1 MKGGDTIVVTI
12 LPSLPQQ
19 ATATAVPKAGSSNG
33 DATGVS
39 SFTDHLQEALPQGIG
54 ADSGTPKQQVAK
66 TQLPVK
72 RPVHGDAS
80 KPSADAQ
87 TADNATEPNQQAVE
101 KAIHSKPDAAAAA
114 LSEQTPAQMLAMAAV
129 VAALPPTT
137 VSAEPAPNAAGQ
149 NSAAEATSVV
159 PSLSQT
165 PGISDKTNALAALV
179 ASEQEISPT
188 LNETPATSA
197 SAPLPLKEQAA
208 GEPAAMPLTVVL
220 ASRTVASETSAYSA
234 LPKSATQISAPNGS
248 RDVTPAPTT
257 ILGASVSTAIAVAG
271 NTTSG
276 AVGSQTQVILAT
288 TSVSTESAQ
297 NIVVTQSDGAA
308 YGTLPSQHVAAVGN
322 DTYVQFTE
330 GVSQSASGSQPE
342 LEVAV
347 QNTGQFGEAHAI
359 PGTEAPHPAQTLQEG
374 LLRSAVLGEAN
385 SVRSQKVGGFS
396 EFAGVAPEAAQIAG
410 AKNGLPEDQKALSL
424 HEAVGSVI
432 DPNTLSTEAATKP
445 LSSVTVH
452 ENIADM
458 QTTVPSVDAAPPSQS
473 TSGSADSSN
482 SANGSA
488 AQQQWPHAGV
498 TIASLQQS
506 QSNSASSPDISAPS
520 AAGAA
525 QSTLDRVQV
534 AQQVVQHLEA
544 ARSMVGRG
552 EITLRLSPPEL
563 GTLRIALSSGA
574 QGVTAHL
581 VAETSQV
588 QRALMDEQHR
598 LHAALEAQGLKVHS
612 LEISTGSTGQ
622 QNPAPF
628 GGSLQMQYQTSGYS
642 RTNYASVDHGQIS
655 SIEPTEVG
663 NDEMSGL
670 SMTPF
675 AGASRLN
682 FLA

>member
-1 MKGGDTIVVTI
+1 VVTI

-19 ATATAVPKAGSSNG
+19 AAATAVPSAGSSNG
-33 DATGVS
+33 DAAGIP
-39 SFTDHLQEALPQGIG
+39 SFTDHLQGTLPQGVG
-54 ADSGTPKQQVAK
+54 TGSGTPKQNAVQ
-66 TQLPVK
+66 TQQSVKLPI
-72 RPVHGDAS
+72 HDDAS

-87 TADNATEPNQQAVE
+87 TAENTTEPNPQAV
-101 KAIHSKPDAAAAA
+101 KKPVHSKPDAEASG
-114 LSEQTPAQMLAMAAV
+114 LSEQAPASMLAMASV

-137 VSAEPAPNAAGQ
+137 VSAEPAPNAASQ
-149 NSAAEATSVV
+149 NSAAEAASAVTS
-159 PSLSQT
+159 SSQT
-165 PGISDKTNALAALV
+165 PGLSDKTNALAALV

-220 ASRTVASETSAYSA
+220 ASRTVASETSGYSA
-234 LPKSATQISAPNGS
+234 LPKSATQIGAPNGS
-248 RDVTPAPTT
+248 RDVTPTPTT
-257 ILGASVSTAIAVAG
+257 ILGASVSTTVAVAG

-276 AVGSQTQVILAT
+276 VVGSQTQVIPLT
-288 TSVSTESAQ
+288 TAVSTASAES
-297 NIVVTQSDGAA
+297 IVLTQSDGAA
-308 YGTLPSQHVAAVGN
+308 QGTLPSQHVAAAGN
-322 DTYVQFTE
+322 DTD
-330 GVSQSASGSQPE
+330 SQPE
-342 LEVAV
+342 LEVTV
-347 QNTGQFGEAHAI
+347 QNTGQPEQAHAMSE
-359 PGTEAPHPAQTLQEG
+359 TEALHPAQTLQER

-385 SVRSQKVGGFS
+385 STRPQKVGGFS
-396 EFAGVAPEAAQIAG
+396 ELSGVGSETAKADDA
-410 AKNGLPEDQKALSL
+410 AKNGLAEGQKALSL
-424 HEAVGSVI
+424 HEAVGGATN
-432 DPNTLSTEAATKP
+432 PNALSTEAVTKP
-445 LSSVTVH
+445 LSTVTAH
-452 ENIADM
+452 ESAADV
-458 QTTVPSVDAAPPSQS
+458 QTAVPSVDTAPTSQN

-482 SANGSA
+482 SANGNA
-488 AQQQWPHAGV
+488 TPQPWAHASV

-506 QSNSASSPDISAPS
+506 QSNGTSNADAAAPG

-525 QSTLDRVQV
+525 QSTLDRIQV

-612 LEISTGSTGQ
+612 LEISAGSTGQ

-628 GGSLQMQYQTSGYS
+628 SGSLQMQYQTNGYS
-642 RTNYASVDHGQIS
+642 RTNYTAIDPRQVS
-655 SIEPTEVG
+655 SIEPAEAG
-663 NDEMSGL
+663 NDETSGL
-670 SMTPF
+670 SAMPF
-675 AGASRLN
+675 VGTSRLN